1 MMNESPIAQG
11 GENVQ
16 NLRSHPSTVKLC
28 LLEYYSIMIGV
39 LIGQDN
45 SLYIKG

>member
-1 MMNESPIAQG
+1 MMNDFINKISPITQG

-16 NLRSHPSTVKLC
+16 NLRSHPPTVKLC
-28 LLEYYSIMIGV
+28 LLEYYNIIIMA

-45 SLYIKG
+45 